1 MTNDDLIRLVING
14 VVISWTA
21 VAALNILA
29 ASVYDAGQYRV
40 KRLLRQW
47 PDDKRLQARPLI
59 SIIVPFQNDQSV
71 ILPCLESILKNNYP
85 KYEVILTNASSQDAT
100 ADKVREFIA
109 AKSKKTLSLIDNGDI
124 QNLQGAVQLAAQAA
138 GGDLIMVLSPR
149 CRLEDSALLS
159 AVLRLNL
166 TAADSVGLNVKVR
179 PENKLLGLYEQYE
192 YMVRYQARKINSL
205 LHQSRGFENAVI
217 YQRQALST
225 VQGNKI
231 RYHYAADAV
240 AYRQPS
246 ASFAEAVRRQKRRP
260 AEAGGIW
267 QIGAR
272 VYLSAM
278 RILAPFLFIFFI
290 YEAVFFRQTFLF
302 GLAWISLIIFLSLSA
317 LADERATLKSK
328 LALIVLSPMMYG
340 PFFLTS
346 LISPVTAIRNLVYS
360 LYKRFASKL
369 RLPRFFSGTKKEKI
383 A

>member
-192 YMVRYQARKINSL
+192 YMVRYQAR
-205 LHQSRGFENAVI
+205 
-217 YQRQALST
+217 
-225 VQGNKI
+225 
-231 RYHYAADAV
+231 
-240 AYRQPS
+240 
-246 ASFAEAVRRQKRRP
+246 
-260 AEAGGIW
+260 
-267 QIGAR
+267 
-272 VYLSAM
+272 
-278 RILAPFLFIFFI
+278 
-290 YEAVFFRQTFLF
+290 
-302 GLAWISLIIFLSLSA
+302 
-317 LADERATLKSK
+317 
-328 LALIVLSPMMYG
+328 
-340 PFFLTS
+340 
-346 LISPVTAIRNLVYS
+346 
-360 LYKRFASKL
+360 
-369 RLPRFFSGTKKEKI
+369 
-383 A
+383 